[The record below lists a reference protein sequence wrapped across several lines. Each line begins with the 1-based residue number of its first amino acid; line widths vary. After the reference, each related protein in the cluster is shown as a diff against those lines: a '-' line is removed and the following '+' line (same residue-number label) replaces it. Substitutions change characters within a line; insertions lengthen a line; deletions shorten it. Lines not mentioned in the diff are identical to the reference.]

1 MAIFN
6 FYAYKI
12 GQAEGEHD
20 FFQESDESIK
30 KYASAE
36 ECFGSF
42 FNSKHS
48 FQLPILKSKRR
59 GKEKTQEFEKYNCEV
74 ARHENGIILMT
85 IENNK
90 FKHTIID
97 KKDHK
102 NPHHPFCNIIIDNR
116 QGKQIIGIERNSAFD
131 NNTDKVAQLLAHGMG
146 MLMKPYHKKMTINR
160 LKKRNTEFWSVV
172 DDVITKF
179 KDAVKQIRLD
189 FNGEEEKNSGDLV
202 QLLSSLARKTESI
215 AVFMLNAEGDGEVK
229 LQEIHEDLTNMAKV
243 CLAQKNYDLSVKFKK
258 FGIYR
263 YGSDLLAQ
271 FGIEEEY
278 ITQFEE
284 GTKVLDFYKE
294 ATDFEGNIQNVYEL
308 EEWLNKLG
316 ELLNE
321 YKNDTIPTGR
331 KSRHRV

>member
-12 GQAEGEHD
+12 EQAEGERN
-20 FFQESDESIK
+20 FFQESSEMTN

-42 FNSKHS
+42 FKSRKS
-48 FQLPILKSKRR
+48 FQLPILKSRGK
-59 GKEKTQEFEKYNCEV
+59 GKEKTQEFEMYNCEV

-131 NNTDKVAQLLAHGMG
+131 NNTDKVAILLTHGMG
-146 MLMKPYHKKMTINR
+146 VLMNKYHKQMVMNR
-160 LKKRNTEFWSVV
+160 LKKKTTEFWPVIY
-172 DDVITKF
+172 DVMTKF
-179 KDAVKQIRLD
+179 NDVVKQIRLD
-189 FNGEEEKNSGDLV
+189 FHGEEQKNPNDLV
-202 QLLSSLARKTESI
+202 GLLTSI
-215 AVFMLNAEGDGEVK
+215 AHKAESVAVFLLNAEGEGGVK
-229 LQEIHEDLTNMAKV
+229 LQQIHEDLTNMANL
-243 CLAQKNYDLSVKFKK
+243 CLTQKNYDLSVKFKE

-271 FGIEEEY
+271 FGIDDEY
-278 ITQFEE
+278 ISQFEE
-284 GTKVLDFYKE
+284 GETSFNF
-294 ATDFEGNIQNVYEL
+294 TDGEEEPRYIYEL
-308 EEWLNKLG
+308 EKWLDKLG

-321 YKNDTIPTGR
+321 YKNDIIPRGR
-331 KSRHRV
+331 TSRRRK